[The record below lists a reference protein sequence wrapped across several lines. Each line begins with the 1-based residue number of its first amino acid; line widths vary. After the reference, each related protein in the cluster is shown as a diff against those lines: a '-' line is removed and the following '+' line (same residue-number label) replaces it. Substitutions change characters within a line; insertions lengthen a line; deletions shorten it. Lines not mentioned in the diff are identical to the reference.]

1 MSAPLG
7 AEQAETSPTDQFHP
21 ALKIAPVTRWWFP
34 GNLRVAASVRQFK
47 PVFPMGAR
55 DRQPS
60 RSLRRRDVERSGK
73 PLLNWSLRTRIVLCL
88 FFPVCLLLAG
98 IGWIIYGT
106 VSKALEKQMWEE
118 VELIARALAKPVA
131 YSFERERT
139 NSLMDALESVFDFER
154 VYGAYLYDLDG
165 RLIAQA
171 GHRRISDEST
181 DPLAISLPEKPA
193 SGYERLSGE
202 SIFSFFVPLDDAS
215 GKPLGMLQVTRSRN
229 EMRSALTT
237 LQNQFVLG
245 YSLFIAAF
253 MLFLLFLYHYSIHRP
268 VRKLHTCIRRIR
280 PGKRH
285 ERVPTEGA
293 RELSELG
300 AALNQ
305 TLDAIEAQQSKLTQK
320 AREEGRLKR
329 RLRNAE
335 QLAALGEIAGSIG
348 HEIGTPLASIDG
360 HAQRAAR
367 KAESTESRDMLQS
380 IRNEVARIEV
390 FIRELLSFG
399 EHPKKQQEPIQFEQ
413 ILDEAIA
420 QAVEKRSGNVSTRVD
435 YDAFN
440 HAEPS
445 VCANPARL
453 RLALKNIIANA
464 FQARPDAKV
473 RCKVTAERKEL
484 VCTIDD
490 DGPGIPAEKREAVF
504 TPFFTGRPGEGTGL
518 GLALA
523 DRVIHENGGSLRAA
537 ESPEKGARFILRLPL
552 ES

>member
-1 MSAPLG
+1 MG
-7 AEQAETSPTDQFHP
+7 
-21 ALKIAPVTRWWFP
+21 TRRKHTP
-34 GNLRVAASVRQFK
+34 DS
-47 PVFPMGAR
+47 
-55 DRQPS
+55 
-60 RSLRRRDVERSGK
+60 RRRRAAEHPGS
-73 PLLNWSLRTRIVLCL
+73 PSLNWSLRTRIFLCL
-88 FFPVCLLLAG
+88 FFPVSLLLAG
-98 IGWIIYGT
+98 IGWILYGG

-118 VELIARALAKPVA
+118 VELIARTLAKPVA
-131 YSFERERT
+131 YSFERART

-171 GHRRISDEST
+171 GHRRVIDDSI
-181 DPLAISLPEKPA
+181 DPLAISLPEEPA
-193 SGYERLSGE
+193 GGYERRSGE

-215 GKPLGMLQVTRSRN
+215 GQPIGMLQVTRSRH

-245 YSLFIAAF
+245 YSLFIAGF

-268 VRKLHTCIRRIR
+268 VRKLHHSIRRIS

-285 ERVPTEGA
+285 ERVPTESA

-305 TLDAIEAQQSKLTQK
+305 MLDAIESQQSKLTQK

-348 HEIGTPLASIDG
+348 HEIGTPLATIDG

-367 KAESTESRDMLQS
+367 KASSRESRNTLQA
-380 IRNEVARIEV
+380 IRREVARIET

-399 EHPKKQQEPIQFEQ
+399 ESSKNQPEPIPFEQ
-413 ILDEAIA
+413 IIDEAVA
-420 QAVEKRSGNVSTRVD
+420 QMTETQAGNITTRVD
-435 YDAFN
+435 QQAFD
-440 HAEPS
+440 HAGPT
-445 VCANPARL
+445 VRVNPARL
-453 RLALKNIIANA
+453 RLVLKNIIANA
-464 FQARPDAKV
+464 FQAKPDARV
-473 RCKVTAERKEL
+473 HCKVTAERREL

-490 DGPGIPAEKREAVF
+490 DGPGIPAEKREHIFA
-504 TPFFTGRPGEGTGL
+504 PFATGRPGRGTGL

-523 DRVIHENGGSLRAA
+523 DRAIHEYGGSLRAA
-537 ESPEKGARFILRLPL
+537 ESPDQGARLILRLPL

>member
-1 MSAPLG
+1 
-7 AEQAETSPTDQFHP
+7 
-21 ALKIAPVTRWWFP
+21 
-34 GNLRVAASVRQFK
+34 
-47 PVFPMGAR
+47 MGER
-55 DRQPS
+55 HKHMPDGH
-60 RSLRRRDVERSGK
+60 RRTFDERSGT
-73 PLLNWSLRTRIVLCL
+73 PFFNWSLRTRIVLCL

-118 VELIARALAKPVA
+118 VELIARTLAKPVA

-171 GHRRISDEST
+171 GHRRVRDGTT

-193 SGYERLSGE
+193 GGYERHSGE

-215 GKPLGMLQVTRSRN
+215 GEPIGMLQVTRSRN

-245 YSLFIAAF
+245 YSLFIAGF

-268 VRKLHTCIRRIR
+268 VRKLHASIRRIR
-280 PGKRH
+280 PGRRH

-305 TLDAIEAQQSKLTQK
+305 MLDAIETQQSKLTQK
-320 AREEGRLKR
+320 SREEGRLKR

-348 HEIGTPLASIDG
+348 HEIGTPLAIIDG
-360 HAQRAAR
+360 HAQRAIR
-367 KAESTESRDMLQS
+367 KASSDESRDTLQA

-399 EHPKKQQEPIQFEQ
+399 ERSKTQQEPIEFEQ
-413 ILDEAIA
+413 ILKEAIA
-420 QAVEKRSGNVSTRVD
+420 QVAERHSGNITTHVD
-435 YDAFN
+435 QDAFN
-440 HAEPS
+440 HTDPTIR
-445 VCANPARL
+445 ANPARL

-464 FQARPDAKV
+464 FQAKPDANI
-473 RCKVTAERKEL
+473 RCKLTAESRDL
-484 VCTIDD
+484 VCMIDD
-490 DGPGIPAEKREAVF
+490 DGPGIPAEKREQVF
-504 TPFFTGRPGEGTGL
+504 VPFVTGRPGKGTGL

-523 DRVIHENGGSLRAA
+523 DRVIHEYDGSLRAA
-537 ESPEKGARFILRLPL
+537 ESPNKGARFIVRLPL